1 MGWHWVV
8 LEISFARAFVSD
20 INGDVL
26 TSFPLHAIYFA
37 VLTLSRLPYRVTS
50 EFGIIILIT
59 STTLASFDVELVPT
73 NKTPWD
79 WILSSNLGCCNHYL
93 SQNLSTYM
101 EYKSSMWFNQTDHS
115 LQGSDVVKWS
125 SFIFLYAS
133 PSSHHFYWLSNPHLV
148 SLLCHIVELGN
159 LSSVFTGTE
168 AYFNFF
174 LFDIK
179 IADCI

>member
-1 MGWHWVV
+1 

-73 NKTPWD
+73 NKTPRD
-79 WILSSNLGCCNHYL
+79 
-93 SQNLSTYM
+93 
-101 EYKSSMWFNQTDHS
+101 
-115 LQGSDVVKWS
+115 
-125 SFIFLYAS
+125 
-133 PSSHHFYWLSNPHLV
+133 
-148 SLLCHIVELGN
+148 
-159 LSSVFTGTE
+159 
-168 AYFNFF
+168 
-174 LFDIK
+174 
-179 IADCI
+179 